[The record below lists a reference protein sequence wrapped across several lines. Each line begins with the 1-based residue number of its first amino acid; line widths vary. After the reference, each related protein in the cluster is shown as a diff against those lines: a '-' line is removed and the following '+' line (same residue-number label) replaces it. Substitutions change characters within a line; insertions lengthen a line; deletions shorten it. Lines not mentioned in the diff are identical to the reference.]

1 MSIELTNAVWKHSR
15 QKKSGA
21 LVVLL
26 AIADY
31 ANVDGIAWPA
41 IPTLARKARMSK
53 RNVQRWL
60 SSLQLDGE
68 LKVLRNQ
75 GRCGTNI
82 YQICLHVAHA
92 EKSDAHG
99 ASDSCV
105 VKPVTPVSSTND
117 AGVIQSVSESTIQP
131 SPIVPKGDDIDFWI
145 RVSFDCFKQPVHP
158 VRPHVLRALSVAVPN
173 LNKNYANSLVEF
185 YQAEPLDWK
194 EPPYSSR
201 RHSPERL
208 MLDLPRQLSL
218 AVQICPPPKKP
229 DFTIEDVREYLS
241 REYPYCALP
250 NSLDELNSWRFPL
263 SVQSEVRDAMRA
275 QKEKQG
281 DHSSDRSL

>member
-1 MSIELTNAVWKHSR
+1 MSIPLTNAVWKHSK
-15 QKKSGA
+15 QKSGA
-21 LVVLL
+21 LIVLL

-31 ANVDGIAWPA
+31 ANDEGNAWPA
-41 IPTLARKARMSK
+41 VPTLARKARMSK
-53 RNVQRWL
+53 RNVQRWVRA
-60 SSLQLDGE
+60 LQRDGE
-68 LKVLRNQ
+68 LKVLRNE
-75 GRCGTNI
+75 GRRGTNI
-82 YQICLHVAHA
+82 YKICLPQAKA
-92 EKSDAHG
+92 EKGDARATHDTG
-99 ASDSCV
+99 AA
-105 VKPVTPVSSTND
+105 KPVTRLSSTND
-117 AGVIQSVSESTIQP
+117 AGVIQSVSESSIQP
-131 SPIVPKGDDIDFWI
+131 SPIVPNGDDIDFWI

-158 VRPHVLRALSVAVPN
+158 VRPHVLRALSVAVAN

-185 YQAEPLDWK
+185 YQAELFDSK

-241 REYPYCALP
+241 REYPNCTLP

-263 SVQSEVRDAMRA
+263 SVQSEVWDAMRKR
-275 QKEKQG
+275 KEG
-281 DHSSDRSL
+281 SDAFNETL